1 MAGQNSASPNID
13 DLTPEEASRI
23 IHSHRK
29 VRYGMLL
36 IYFVFLFVSSPI
48 LPLYLLHLWSFI
60 VFLFLSLVSLYPL
73 RASILLFFFFSEASS
88 FPLVLFFFMLVY
100 RRVLPVMLHV
110 SVAGPVPVPT
120 PASIST
126 GRGLRAGQT
135 LIPKHLSQPL
145 NILIGRLLQHTIAY
159 YVHTCRV
166 TQTHSR

>member
-1 MAGQNSASPNID
+1 MEFHCFLVPILGMSLSSACLD
-13 DLTPEEASRI
+13 FAFLF
-23 IHSHRK
+23 
-29 VRYGMLL
+29 LL
-36 IYFVFLFVSSPI
+36 RGIFVPLVFFVFL
-48 LPLYLLHLWSFI
+48 
-60 VFLFLSLVSLYPL
+60 
-73 RASILLFFFFSEASS
+73 
-88 FPLVLFFFMLVY
+88 LVY
-100 RRVLPVMLHV
+100 RRVLPVMLHG

-135 LIPKHLSQPL
+135 PIPKHLSQPL